1 MLAVLGVAGLALA
14 IDKLSGSGGAMGPAS
29 ASAAEPTLI
38 ASTTKA
44 RSESAGAARR
54 PSISDRLSSWE
65 QAHAGDA
72 PEDAFAPQAWMA
84 PHAGIAP
91 AQGEPAPTVQGFRVS
106 SVLTKYGAR
115 LRREGDAAGS
125 QGRLLRIGEQVT
137 WSESLPVR
145 VALVE
150 VTSEGVVVEIDGAR
164 TELRLA
170 EASGGHAGVA
180 ARPRPETTASGAR

>member
-29 ASAAEPTLI
+29 ASAAEPAL
-38 ASTTKA
+38 TTSAAKG
-44 RSESAGAARR
+44 RSESAGAPRR

-65 QAHAGDA
+65 QAHAGAA

-84 PHAGIAP
+84 PRPSSAPVQPEAAP
-91 AQGEPAPTVQGFRVS
+91 AVQGFRVT

-115 LRREGDAAGS
+115 LRRDGDAAGS

-137 WSESLPVR
+137 WSESSPVR

-170 EASGGHAGVA
+170 EPSGGHAGVA
-180 ARPRPETTASGAR
+180 ARARPETTVPGAR